1 MQMKVIGITGGVG
14 AGKSEILK
22 YLKEKHGAIVIEA
35 DKVGHLLMEPGGA
48 CYYTIVEKFGSS
60 VLNGDQ
66 TINRSKLS
74 KIVFASEALLG
85 ELNKIIHPRVK
96 SYIVSEIAKERAYHR
111 TKYFVVEAALLLEDH
126 YDVICDELWYIH
138 TDEKVRAARLK
149 ESRGYDDEKIASIC
163 ANQKSPEEFRS
174 GCHIVIDNSG
184 DLADTQKQ
192 IDEQLGR

>member
-1 MQMKVIGITGGVG
+1 MKVIGITGGVG

-22 YLKEKHGAIVIEA
+22 YLKEKYGAIVVEA

-66 TINRSKLS
+66 TINRSKLA

>member
-1 MQMKVIGITGGVG
+1 MKVIGITGGVG

-66 TINRSKLS
+66 TINRGKLG
-74 KIVFASEALLG
+74 KIVFSDEGLLR